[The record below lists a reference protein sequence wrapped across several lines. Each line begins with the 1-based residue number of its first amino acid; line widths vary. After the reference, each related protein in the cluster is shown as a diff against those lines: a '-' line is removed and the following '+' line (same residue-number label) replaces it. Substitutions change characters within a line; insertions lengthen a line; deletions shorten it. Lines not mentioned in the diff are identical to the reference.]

1 MLHIAQSDDAT
12 MQAVGAAK
20 QLLQL
25 CALAGRAV
33 NANELYKAFKL
44 LERAQAE
51 FLGPSS
57 DPTQCVPPSD
67 HCTCNSDK
75 PCSLVHSLRFF
86 GRKGQSGQVQGLV
99 HALYG
104 MLHES

>member
-1 MLHIAQSDDAT
+1 MMLPHLT
-12 MQAVGAAK
+12 VQAVGAAK

-67 HCTCNSDK
+67 HCSMRSACNSDK
-75 PCSLVHSLRFF
+75 PFSHVHSFWFF
-86 GRKGQSGQVQGLV
+86 GCKAHSGQVQGLG